1 MSTDDLFTTEEG
13 VIAAAQ
19 ELIANGSFV
28 ERGDR
33 QRFEQLLK
41 DYQKLFRT
49 TRRLMKLSD
58 RNEQQLNALG
68 ADQRKA
74 NEIIAIKNKELEAL
88 SKKLSKYLSP
98 QIYHSIF
105 TGAQNVEIASNRKKL
120 TIFFSDVVNF
130 TETTDKL
137 ESEDLTNVLNRYL
150 TEMSDIALAH
160 GATIDKYIG
169 DAIMVFFGDPES
181 KGVKEDARACVRMAI
196 AMLRRLRE
204 LQAEWQELGAE
215 KPFHLR
221 VGINT
226 GYVTVGNF
234 GSDDRMDYTIIG
246 SSVNLTSRL
255 QSHSEIDGILLGHET
270 YSLVRD
276 DVAVEE
282 QTPIRVKGFAEP
294 LRCYKVL
301 GLYDD
306 LASEGS
312 VIREEKDGFKVL
324 LDLKKR
330 GRAEAV
336 EALEAIVA
344 RLKGSS

>member
-1 MSTDDLFTTEEG
+1 MSTDELFAAEEG
-13 VIAAAQ
+13 VISAAQ
-19 ELIANGSFV
+19 ELIASGSFV
-28 ERGDR
+28 ERADR

-58 RNEQQLNALG
+58 RNEQQLNALS
-68 ADQRKA
+68 AEQRTT

-105 TGAQNVEIASNRKKL
+105 TGAQNVEIASSRKKL

-150 TEMSDIALAH
+150 TEMSNIALEH

-169 DAIMVFFGDPES
+169 DAIMVFFGDPETR
-181 KGVKEDARACVRMAI
+181 GVKEDARACVRMAI
-196 AMLRRLRE
+196 AMLKRLRE
-204 LQAEWQELGAE
+204 LRAEWQELGAE

-221 VGINT
+221 IGINT

-234 GSDDRMDYTIIG
+234 GSQDRMDYTIIG
-246 SSVNLTSRL
+246 SSVNLTARL
-255 QSHSEIDGILLGHET
+255 QSHAEIDGILLGHET
-270 YSLVRD
+270 YSLVKD
-276 DVAVEE
+276 EVAVEE
-282 QTPIRVKGFAEP
+282 QTPIKVKGFAEP
-294 LRCYKVL
+294 IRCYRVL

-306 LASEGS
+306 LAEEGA
-312 VIREEKDGFKVL
+312 VIRVEADGFKVL
-324 LDLKKR
+324 LDLNKR
-330 GRAEAV
+330 DRAEAIA
-336 EALEAIVA
+336 ALEAIVT
-344 RLKGSS
+344 RLRD

>member
-1 MSTDDLFTTEEG
+1 
-13 VIAAAQ
+13 
-19 ELIANGSFV
+19 
-28 ERGDR
+28 
-33 QRFEQLLK
+33 
-41 DYQKLFRT
+41 
-49 TRRLMKLSD
+49 
-58 RNEQQLNALG
+58 
-68 ADQRKA
+68 
-74 NEIIAIKNKELEAL
+74 
-88 SKKLSKYLSP
+88 
-98 QIYHSIF
+98 
-105 TGAQNVEIASNRKKL
+105 
-120 TIFFSDVVNF
+120 
-130 TETTDKL
+130 
-137 ESEDLTNVLNRYL
+137 
-150 TEMSDIALAH
+150 
-160 GATIDKYIG
+160 
-169 DAIMVFFGDPES
+169 
-181 KGVKEDARACVRMAI
+181 
-196 AMLRRLRE
+196 
-204 LQAEWQELGAE
+204 
-215 KPFHLR
+215 
-221 VGINT
+221 
-226 GYVTVGNF
+226 
-234 GSDDRMDYTIIG
+234 MDYTIIG

-294 LRCYKVL
+294 VRCYKVL